1 MTTPSRPTA
10 ARRPLPPA
18 RLSNPNFE
26 IIHKRRP
33 ETRFLFRDLFAA
45 VNGGLSWSAELL
57 GAAYAGAAR
66 SALERKEALQ
76 DLNAERRAAS
86 RSAALSHEA
95 PRGDASRP

>member
-1 MTTPSRPTA
+1 MTTPSRPPA

-26 IIHKRRP
+26 IVHKRLP
-33 ETRFLFRDLFAA
+33 ETQFLFRDLFAA
-45 VNGGLSWSAELL
+45 VSGGLSWSAELL

-86 RSAALSHEA
+86 RPAARTHEA
-95 PRGDASRP
+95 PHDGAHRA